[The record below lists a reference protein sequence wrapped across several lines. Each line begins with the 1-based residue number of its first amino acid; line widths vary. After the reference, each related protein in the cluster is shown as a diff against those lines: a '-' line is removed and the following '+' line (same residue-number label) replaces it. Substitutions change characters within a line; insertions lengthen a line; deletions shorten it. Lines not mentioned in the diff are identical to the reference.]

1 MATSSTP
8 QITPDKP
15 AKFWMVISAQKSS
28 SASVKH
34 ADYETA
40 HAEAERLCQ
49 KYLNDKFYVLE
60 TIEYH
65 EVVDNPVRSITF

>member
-1 MATSSTP
+1 MSTSATL

-15 AKFWMVISAQKSS
+15 ARFWMVISAQKSS
-28 SASVKH
+28 STSVKH
-34 ADYETA
+34 PDYATA

-65 EVVDNPVRSITF
+65 EVVDNPVRSIAF